1 MSERWDP
8 LEPSIAPEFFV
19 SVEIYL
25 STAAASALPKP
36 IPRSKRREKFEIS
49 ASAQPEERK
58 VKEKS
63 SWLALSKGLPEGPWR
78 PATCKLSGE
87 GERCLLNIY
96 LDKNRLYQTVYV
108 HLLNQTDLRQ
118 ADVSLFD
125 KKDCLSIYCIG
136 GQRWTSTHT
145 AEPIYLHFSSNETC
159 NTWLVLLRSY
169 AVPEIYGR
177 LPFPNDGGS
186 YRMWRQLE
194 LTVVQGRG
202 LGIVKLSENRLSGDV
217 GESDDFTVS
226 CHVLLNSI
234 LCGRTSEKKAMGS
247 PDWLENFTFSDL
259 PPFDSLV
266 LLIRRDKKMTKTTT
280 LGSVLIP
287 LVHFRRGEVVE
298 GWFPILHSGSTA
310 SDFQVGELRLKILV
324 NEEIILPQTAYAS
337 LLQTLSSRNF
347 LDLIDDF
354 ENKLKMKNISPCL
367 MSLAIDQNV
376 VVSHVQE
383 FAAREVNAASPA
395 QNTLFRGNTTL
406 SRIME
411 LCMNWYGKAFLEAS
425 VGGVI
430 RKLCREKIAIEVDPA
445 RRSKGSKDIE
455 RNFELLT
462 TWCQEF
468 LDQIYAVRTECPQEL
483 RCLFETLRILVERR
497 FRSELSK
504 ESHKNMQY
512 RCVTAFCFLRFIVPA
527 ILNPHLF
534 GFHLGSIPPPQV
546 HRSLTL
552 IAKVLQSL
560 ANLNTATTA
569 VKYMRG
575 MAGFISDRTPAMI
588 DYILVVSTAN
598 KDQHNH
604 QVTNNKREHREIET
618 YLHRRSSTM
627 RVLDKEA
634 VPRLPDLLDI
644 PRHLA
649 VITSAVIRNS
659 AEFQT
664 RSQPYDPADQ
674 KLDEICS
681 KCLDVEEQALLRVSQ
696 LSTKIS
702 SSRQLTSPLGSNN
715 YGSPRMRPS
724 TAPSPVNIN
733 SPFGRPF
740 YNPSSCMITHNSD
753 PPYSQHTRVHLKSTS
768 TDSIPSY
775 GLSSQPIDADPTSR
789 RARELFNLKAILRR

>member
-58 VKEKS
+58 VKVEKS

-324 NEEIILPQTAYAS
+324 NELSFFMERMNCSFVQLNTEKSFS
-337 LLQTLSSRNF
+337 LKRLMRRSFSSRNF

-383 FAAREVNAASPA
+383 FAAREVNAASPGE
-395 QNTLFRGNTTL
+395 LGN
-406 SRIME
+406 
-411 LCMNWYGKAFLEAS
+411 
-425 VGGVI
+425 
-430 RKLCREKIAIEVDPA
+430 
-445 RRSKGSKDIE
+445 
-455 RNFELLT
+455 
-462 TWCQEF
+462 
-468 LDQIYAVRTECPQEL
+468 
-483 RCLFETLRILVERR
+483 
-497 FRSELSK
+497 
-504 ESHKNMQY
+504 
-512 RCVTAFCFLRFIVPA
+512 
-527 ILNPHLF
+527 
-534 GFHLGSIPPPQV
+534 
-546 HRSLTL
+546 
-552 IAKVLQSL
+552 
-560 ANLNTATTA
+560 
-569 VKYMRG
+569 
-575 MAGFISDRTPAMI
+575 
-588 DYILVVSTAN
+588 
-598 KDQHNH
+598 
-604 QVTNNKREHREIET
+604 
-618 YLHRRSSTM
+618 
-627 RVLDKEA
+627 
-634 VPRLPDLLDI
+634 
-644 PRHLA
+644 
-649 VITSAVIRNS
+649 
-659 AEFQT
+659 
-664 RSQPYDPADQ
+664 
-674 KLDEICS
+674 
-681 KCLDVEEQALLRVSQ
+681 
-696 LSTKIS
+696 
-702 SSRQLTSPLGSNN
+702 
-715 YGSPRMRPS
+715 
-724 TAPSPVNIN
+724 
-733 SPFGRPF
+733 
-740 YNPSSCMITHNSD
+740 
-753 PPYSQHTRVHLKSTS
+753 
-768 TDSIPSY
+768 
-775 GLSSQPIDADPTSR
+775 
-789 RARELFNLKAILRR
+789 RA